1 MAEET
6 NAWRRLASYEVTSST
21 GNQRYLTVSGMTKYS
36 NLKVVIMCKR
46 SSTSTSIRNDIV
58 FDDVSSGSK
67 YCRRR
72 KTTGSSDGSINENAI
87 DVRGDETN
95 DRYIV
100 LNILNWDGEEK
111 ICWGEM
117 IVSNSNAS
125 GTVASL
131 RFGAKYTNKTK
142 KKKKIS
148 CDSGTSGGY
157 GVGSFITVFAS
168 TPNGIEDEKTTLT
181 SVPVNTRYE
190 ETDTRKIYRAVEVDP
205 VFYYKF
211 DEASGNVINHGS
223 IANADLTVGSLTRDV
238 STPSGIGNG
247 MSAPSNNSA
256 DYAQNTSRVNDYK
269 FMHDGTT
276 KWSVSFWLNPIAFPG
291 SSSWTE
297 TYFFGN
303 IWTDD
308 NGSGWVI
315 RMAYQ
320 SASVA
325 KLQVFIANGTSSM
338 PLNHSQVDMIPE
350 LNAWHH
356 YTVTYDPTASS
367 NQLTMTRDAS
377 TSGTGFAQSN
387 TDNENWNTGNPTRKV
402 TFFARPTSSYDG
414 GMAGKLAQVII
425 WKGHILTADEKTA
438 LFASG
443 NGTTTLPSPLEWKE
457 RGSA

>member
-1 MAEET
+1 MASWE
-6 NAWRRLASYEVTSST
+6 RLAHVALSGSGDVLDSGTFTAKKNMKVIIHTIATGGNIKENITFNSDT
-21 GNQRYLTVSGMTKYS
+21 GNNYA
-36 NLKVVIMCKR
+36 
-46 SSTSTSIRNDIV
+46 
-58 FDDVSSGSK
+58 
-67 YCRRR
+67 RRR
-72 KTTGSSDGSINENAI
+72 SNDGAGDSTDTSQPQLE
-87 DVRGDETN
+87 VRGDEAN
-95 DRYIV
+95 DRYITMSIT
-100 LNILNWDGEEK
+100 NISDKEK
-111 ICWGEM
+111 LVISEYNINTAGA
-117 IVSNSNAS
+117 SNAPSRSEWVGKWANTSAQITKITATNTGS
-125 GTVASL
+125 GSYDT
-131 RFGAKYTNKTK
+131 
-142 KKKKIS
+142 
-148 CDSGTSGGY
+148 
-157 GVGSFITVFAS
+157 GSYITVFGAS
-168 TPNGIEDEKTTLT
+168 DNTVTDEKTTLT
-181 SVPVNTRYE
+181 DVEAGTRYE
-190 ETDTRKIYRAVEVDP
+190 ETDTRKIYRAGSVEP
-205 VFYYKF
+205 VFHYKF

-223 IANADLTVGSLTRDV
+223 VADADLTVSGLTRDV

-276 KWSVSFWLNPIAFPG
+276 KWSVSFWLNPISFPG

-303 IWTDD
+303 VWTDD

-325 KLQVFIANGTSSM
+325 KLQVFIANDTNTM
-338 PLNHSQVDMIPE
+338 PLNHSQSDMIPE
-350 LNAWHH
+350 LDAWHH

-367 NQLTMTRDAS
+367 NQLTMTRDAA
-377 TSGTGFAQSN
+377 TSGTGFAQSS

-438 LFASG
+438 LYASG